1 MLRTTSSFLI
11 LGLTACGLGSAIG
24 CSSEAVPPLAT
35 GGTPLGSGGLPS
47 ATGGAVGSGGDVGSG
62 GALSGGAGGQ
72 GSGGAAS
79 GGAASGGAASGGA
92 GSGGAGSGGANSA
105 PATMTPAACK
115 QDLGGYQNGSVTYYW
130 FDQGT
135 EKVNCEFPE
144 LGRNP
149 DRLEFVE
156 TNDGN
161 YFGAMNTADYDTAAT
176 CGACVEVTRDGNR
189 KVVITIADRCPIESN
204 SKCKNGHID
213 LSREAFDQIGNRG
226 NEGYLGQGNGGDVGQ
241 ISWKYVPCPGD
252 ATVHLTLKEPD
263 NQYWNQVL
271 VTGHTYAIESVEVLV
286 GGNWVSA
293 ARQMYNYWEPPE
305 DNMGTTE
312 PFRVRVTDVNGSVLE
327 APLPLA
333 AGAQDTGL
341 QFTCN

>member
-1 MLRTTSSFLI
+1 MI
-11 LGLTACGLGSAIG
+11 GSAIG
-24 CSSEAVPPLAT
+24 CSSESIPPLGT
-35 GGTPLGSGGLPS
+35 GGDVGSGGLPS
-47 ATGGAVGSGGDVGSG
+47 ATGGQVGSGGDVIASG
-62 GALSGGAGGQ
+62 GAVASGGAGG
-72 GSGGAAS
+72 GEAS
-79 GGAASGGAASGGA
+79 GGAASGGGPGSGGGDA

-105 PATMTPAACK
+105 PATMTPGTCK

-144 LGRNP
+144 ISRNP

-161 YFGAMNTADYDTAAT
+161 YFGAMNTADYDTAAA
-176 CGACVEVTRDGNR
+176 CGACVEITRDGNR

-213 LSREAFDQIGNRG
+213 ISREAFDQLGNRG

-241 ISWKYVPCPGD
+241 ISWKYVPCPGS
-252 ATVHLTLKEPD
+252 ATVHLTLKEHD
-263 NQYWNQVL
+263 NKYWNQVL
-271 VTGHTYAIESVEVLV
+271 VTGHTYPIENVEVLV
-286 GGNWVSA
+286 GGNWVA
-293 ARQMYNYWEPPE
+293 ATRQMYNYWEPPE
-305 DNMGTTE
+305 GNMGTTQ

-341 QFTCN
+341 QFSCN